1 MVKGLLLLFAPSILE
16 ARIITSFLEAAEYQV
31 VDFLALPSDDHSG
44 NPLPFDAAV
53 LVLDN
58 EDTDLAA
65 QLGLLRETARREQL
79 PIVAVVTQNS
89 SPPAE
94 ALRVL
99 LRPIRLFDLVHAVD
113 QAVADSRRESST
125 DSRNLHNERA

>member
-31 VDFLALPSDDHSG
+31 IDFLALPSDDHSG

-58 EDTDLAA
+58 EDTALTAK
-65 QLGLLRETARREQL
+65 LGVLRETVRREQL

-89 SPPAE
+89 SPPAG